1 MFGPRLLTLAE
12 HGQDST
18 RPCDQHVMLNAGKA
32 QMTARGKMRR
42 VLFLLTLVQGCF
54 ANMYIFIFVKI

>member
-18 RPCDQHVMLNAGKA
+18 RPCDQHVMLNAGEA

-42 VLFLLTLVQGCF
+42 VLFFTDSCTGLFC
-54 ANMYIFIFVKI
+54 